1 MEADRPAVPGSQ
13 WLFMTC
19 FVALMATSFAFLI
32 RAFTIGDWAKDF
44 GLDPIQA
51 GQLNGAGLWPFA
63 ITIILFSLVVDRI
76 GYGLVMGFA
85 FLCHLVSVGVTLLAP
100 LVLADPATA
109 DPEAIRAGQTAAYWV
124 LYAGMF
130 LAGLAAGTVEAV
142 INPVIATV
150 YAHEKTRWLNIL
162 HAGWPAGF
170 VFAGLLILGMNEG
183 GPLHGLTEYGSGW
196 EAKVAILLIPTL
208 IYGVMVLKARFPVN
222 ERVVAGVSY
231 REMLS
236 EVGGLGAFVSVSLIF
251 WEIERV
257 LRSFYP
263 ADVATGHEVIPFLG
277 AIGDF
282 NLPLAIIPS
291 VLVGL
296 IFLVYTRSLGRPLF
310 VFLLL
315 VMVLLAVTE
324 LGTDGWIKELMEP
337 AMEAS
342 FGIDGGW
349 VLIYSAMVMIVMRL
363 FCGPVIR
370 LLNPIGLLLV
380 SCLFAA
386 AGLMYLST
394 AAGLSILIAATIYAI
409 GQAFFWPTTLGLVSE
424 RFPKG
429 GALTL
434 NAIAGVGLLGVGILG
449 QPIIGS
455 IQNTHIQGTL
465 EAELGEASEQVF
477 GEPQLSLL
485 GSYRAVD
492 ESALA
497 GLDNPRL
504 ADRIDQVQAE
514 AKQSALFKVAAL
526 PLIMFVCY
534 LGLWIYFRMNGGYQV
549 EELPLTEEAPRTDV
563 RPM

>member
-1 MEADRPAVPGSQ
+1 MDADRSAVPGSK
-13 WLFMTC
+13 WLFVTC

-32 RAFTIGDWAKDF
+32 RAFTIGDWAADF
-44 GLDPIQA
+44 GLDQVQQ

-76 GYGLVMGFA
+76 GYKIVMGFA
-85 FLCHLVSVGVTLLAP
+85 FACHLVSVGVTLLAP
-100 LVLADPATA
+100 MALADPATA
-109 DPEAIRAGQTAAYWV
+109 DAEAVRAGQAAGYWI

-150 YAHEKTRWLNIL
+150 YAKEKTRWLNIL

-183 GPLHGLTEYGSGW
+183 GPLHGLSEWGAGW
-196 EAKVAILLIPTL
+196 EVKVGILLIPTV
-208 IYGVMVLKARFPVN
+208 IYGAMVLKAHFPVN

-231 REMLS
+231 RDMLS

-257 LRSFYP
+257 IRSFYD
-263 ADVATGHEVIPFLG
+263 ADAIPFLG
-277 AIGDF
+277 SVAEFD
-282 NLPLAIIPS
+282 LPLAIIPS
-291 VLVGL
+291 ALVGL
-296 IFLVYTRSLGRPLF
+296 VFLVYTRSLGRPLF

-337 AMEAS
+337 AMES
-342 FGIDGGW
+342 NFGLDGGW
-349 VLIYSAMVMIVMRL
+349 VLVYSALVMIVLRL

-386 AGLMYLST
+386 AGLVFLST
-394 AAGLSILIAATIYAI
+394 AAGLSILIAATVYAI

-424 RFPKG
+424 RFPRG

-455 IQNTHIQGTL
+455 IQNTHVQSTL
-465 EAELGEASEQVF
+465 ESELPGESEKVF
-477 GEPQLSLL
+477 GEPRLSLL
-485 GSYRAVD
+485 GEYRAVD
-492 ESALA
+492 QAK
-497 GLDNPRL
+497 LDAIDNERL
-504 ADRIDQVQAE
+504 KDRVAQVQTE
-514 AKQSALFKVAAL
+514 AKQSALAKVAAL

-534 LGLWIYFRMNGGYQV
+534 LILWLYFRMNGGYKA
-549 EELPLTEEAPRTDV
+549 EELPVTSDPKPADF
-563 RPM
+563 RPL